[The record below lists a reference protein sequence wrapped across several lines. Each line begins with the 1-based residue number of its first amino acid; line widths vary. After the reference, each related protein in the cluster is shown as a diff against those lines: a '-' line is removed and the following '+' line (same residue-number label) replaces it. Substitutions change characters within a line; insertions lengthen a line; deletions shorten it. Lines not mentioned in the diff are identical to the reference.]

1 MAKTY
6 KAPSGLGSAVRGRS
20 MVQRDYTSG
29 VKFKAQER
37 EADRA
42 VTQANLGIVQQVA
55 GGVAAASSALGDN
68 LESHKDLE
76 TGARRVFESS
86 GQGGTFEKSGFEGQQ
101 GFFKKLFTQAG
112 EGSKTQMIGGSEFS
126 TAELTNIGKADSVMA
141 ERMGTAI
148 KNESGD
154 ITGYQ
159 SLFDSFKSQEP
170 LAMSKKAP
178 TVSGKDDNRQ
188 PGNRY
193 RKSSTDIIKDAKQ
206 KDSKKNAVA
215 TVEVGAITPIEALN
229 PEQAQVAQDSGAKTF
244 QELADVKSP
253 STQKATGNLEIKRN
267 DDGFDFSSIE
277 GVETPDLPKSQEEI
291 ELAEWNRKNLQR
303 QKEGSLSTTP

>member
-42 VTQANLGIVQQVA
+42 LTQATLGIVQQVA
-55 GGVAAASSALGDN
+55 GGVAAASSALGEN
-68 LESHKDLE
+68 FESHEDLE

-86 GQGGTFEKSGFEGQQ
+86 GQEGTFKDSGFQGQQ

-112 EGSKTQMIGGSEFS
+112 EGSETQMIGGAEFS
-126 TAELTNIGKADSVMA
+126 TADLTNIGKADSVMA
-141 ERMGTAI
+141 ERMGTSI

-159 SLFDSFKSQEP
+159 SLFDSFKSQKP

-178 TVSGKDDNRQ
+178 IKKQAVSRKDDNQQ

-215 TVEVGAITPIEALN
+215 TVEVGDFKPSVTQMEGETWSDYNARRKEA
-229 PEQAQVAQDSGAKTF
+229 K
-244 QELADVKSP
+244 
-253 STQKATGNLEIKRN
+253 I
-267 DDGFDFSSIE
+267 SIE
-277 GVETPDLPKSQEEI
+277 DSNYFE
-291 ELAEWNRKNLQR
+291 
-303 QKEGSLSTTP
+303 

>member
-42 VTQANLGIVQQVA
+42 LTQATLGIVQQVA
-55 GGVAAASSALGDN
+55 GGVQAASSALGDN

-86 GQGGTFEKSGFEGQQ
+86 GQEGTFEDSGFQGQQ

-112 EGSKTQMIGGSEFS
+112 EGSKTQMIGGAEFS
-126 TAELTNIGKADSVMA
+126 TSELTNIGKADSVMA

-159 SLFDSFKSQEP
+159 SLFDSFKSQKP
-170 LAMSKKAP
+170 LAMSSKPK
-178 TVSGKDDNRQ
+178 TG
-188 PGNRY
+188 
-193 RKSSTDIIKDAKQ
+193 TDIIKDTKQ
-206 KDSKKNAVA
+206 ENQRKNVVSTGKKAVI
-215 TVEVGAITPIEALN
+215 EVGPIKTMEALN
-229 PEQAQVAQDSGAKTF
+229 TDQAQVAQSSGAKTV
-244 QELADVKSP
+244 QELATEESDGAFGGYTSDNK
-253 STQKATGNLEIKRN
+253 TGMPTASKVN
-267 DDGFDFSSIE
+267 
-277 GVETPDLPKSQEEI
+277 LPKSRSDMTMWEKHLDNMGGKSKYFENEKEFLSHRESLI
-291 ELAEWNRKNLQR
+291 EKLKKHN
-303 QKEGSLSTTP
+303 P